1 MLVRAG
7 EGDDVLDCLSRTISL
22 RSAGGRKP
30 RYETISYCWGDS
42 SRRKTLLLDRRSL
55 SVPANTAAALRCMR
69 LSNRPRTMWIDAVS
83 INQQDEEERGQQV
96 ALMGAVYESSH
107 GNLIYLGE
115 DNGLTEQAFQSVGV
129 IVDEIRKE
137 AGDQDLGHIHVR

>member
-1 MLVRAG
+1 
-7 EGDDVLDCLSRTISL
+7 
-22 RSAGGRKP
+22 
-30 RYETISYCWGDS
+30 
-42 SRRKTLLLDRRSL
+42 
-55 SVPANTAAALRCMR
+55 
-69 LSNRPRTMWIDAVS
+69 MWIDAVS